1 MDNAMDN
8 GTVAMMTAEKT
19 GAAKPAVRA
28 ARLGLAK
35 AADLKNSSALPR
47 FLFIDSSPTL
57 HP

>member
-1 MDNAMDN
+1 MDN